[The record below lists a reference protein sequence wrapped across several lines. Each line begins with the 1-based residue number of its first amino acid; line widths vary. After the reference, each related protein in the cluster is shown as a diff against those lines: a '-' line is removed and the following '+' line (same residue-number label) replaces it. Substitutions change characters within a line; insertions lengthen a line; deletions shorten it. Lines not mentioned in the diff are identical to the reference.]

1 MTTALPPLFALAPG
15 PDRCTRIYQ
24 ATLLQESP
32 PPSAYG
38 YGAATESPP
47 IFLVTPYLLPQPQPA
62 EAFRYTAP
70 ELPPAAFRGEVLLV
84 ADVDDPPFGA
94 NSRGHRRTGGSRR
107 AWSRDGFGFDD
118 DYDPPSRTDPL
129 RPRRD
134 VFYHGTVSLTR
145 RTILSFC
152 CAAPIPILE
161 FDGAFRGPWPVAPER
176 IALYESTPAL
186 HRAWRRRWDPD
197 TWYEEL
203 SAPAA
208 AEPIPVLFPPEPAPT
223 APTSL
228 PPIVTRPHHAPGFV
242 TDALVRD
249 ALQRAATCP
258 ITLEP
263 LTATT
268 PVAVTDCYHLF
279 DATALATWRAAG
291 DNKCPVCRQIL

>member
-1 MTTALPPLFALAPG
+1 MTTALPPLFALPPG

-32 PPSAYG
+32 PSYG
-38 YGAATESPP
+38 YTESPP

-84 ADVDDPPFGA
+84 ADVDDPPI
-94 NSRGHRRTGGSRR
+94 SRRTGRR
-107 AWSRDGFGFDD
+107 AWGRDGYGYDHD
-118 DYDPPSRTDPL
+118 DYDPPPRTDPL

-145 RTILSFC
+145 RTVLSFC

-161 FDGAFRGPWPVAPER
+161 FDGSFRGPWPVAPER

-186 HRAWRRRWDPD
+186 HRAWRRRWDPE

-203 SAPAA
+203 SVPTTAPVP
-208 AEPIPVLFPPEPAPT
+208 EPIPVLFPPEPAPT
-223 APTSL
+223 AGVPTAL
-228 PPIVTRPHHAPGFV
+228 PPIVTRPHGAPGFV

-249 ALQRAATCP
+249 ALQRAAACP

-291 DNKCPVCRQIL
+291 DNKCPVCRAAL